1 LDQQLLSFHLTADFI
16 ALTWN
21 GKKPRKEISNICQLS
36 IPNRPII
43 AKVGKEDW
51 KMEKTDDKKTIWQ
64 NMQEVFWRESPSRIP
79 IRSRYRQSPD
89 DSCQKL
95 KHFFC
100 LALSTL
106 SNKDSI

>member
-1 LDQQLLSFHLTADFI
+1 MDQQLLSFHLTADFI

-21 GKKPRKEISNICQLS
+21 GEKTRKEISNICQLS

-64 NMQEVFWRESPSRIP
+64 NMQEVFGGNLHLVFPSEAGT
-79 IRSRYRQSPD
+79 
-89 DSCQKL
+89 DSLQM
-95 KHFFC
+95 
-100 LALSTL
+100 TL
-106 SNKDSI
+106 VKS